1 MKLIA
6 ENDQR
11 KLGFHDPNDGP
22 ITFERRAARA
32 VLYDEAGRIAVM
44 HFAVTGSY
52 KLPGGGIDEGEDIQ
66 VALHREVREEAGY
79 EITDVEELGVVEE
92 DRYYCGM
99 HQTSYCFA
107 AKVGKFVG
115 TELTDEEA
123 AQGMELAW
131 VDSIDDAIAAIESES
146 IVDEDGSQIGHD
158 MMKLREVAI
167 LRAAQGGISKHA

>member
-6 ENDQR
+6 THDQH

-44 HFAVTGSY
+44 HFAVTGVY

-66 VALHREVREEAGY
+66 AALYREVREEAGY
-79 EITDVEELGVVEE
+79 EITDVQELGVVEE
-92 DRYYCGM
+92 DRYLCGM
-99 HQTSYCFA
+99 HQTSYCFM
-107 AKVGKFVG
+107 AKASKFVG

-123 AQGMELAW
+123 AQGMELVW
-131 VDSIDDAIAAIESES
+131 TDSIDDAITMIESKS
-146 IVDEDGSQIGHD
+146 IIAEDGSQIGHD